1 MKVKIDFFLICRM
14 WYILFIFEEWLGIDY
29 WKIGKKKKVINL
41 LFIVYIDSN
50 IRNMIINFLF

>member
-1 MKVKIDFFLICRM
+1 M